1 MLTYLETT
9 RVLEPASKEQKKS
22 LKKLTQD
29 IRRRRGKAHV
39 NDSANLDDNSSLLD
53 GSSLLEC
60 DNRDLDMPEYDG
72 WKVKYKLP
80 LSAVHLL
87 GVNKRVVSF
96 DFAYH
101 SINQNRQIFF
111 DTEEDA
117 LDCNNFI
124 ESQKVQEEQRQ
135 LQKFA
140 LNSRGFNVTPTEN
153 ISLLVEIVG
162 ATGLIPGDTET
173 SDPYVM
179 CYFNHQ
185 LVHRT
190 KHIPKT

>member
-1 MLTYLETT
+1 MITVTW
-9 RVLEPASKEQKKS
+9 Q
-22 LKKLTQD
+22 
-29 IRRRRGKAHV
+29 
-39 NDSANLDDNSSLLD
+39 
-53 GSSLLEC
+53 
-60 DNRDLDMPEYDG
+60 MPDYDG

-80 LSAVHLL
+80 LSAVHLR

-96 DFAYH
+96 YFAYRN
-101 SINQNRQIFF
+101 IKQNRQLFF
-111 DTEEDA
+111 DNEDDA

-124 ESQKVQEEQRQ
+124 ESQKVHEEQRQ

-140 LNSRGFNVTPTEN
+140 LNSSGFNVSPTEN

-162 ATGLIPGDTET
+162 ATGLTPGDSNT